1 MPWRETPATAVLA
14 VTTIVVSALL
24 TLAGV
29 ENHAAVVA
37 GFIPA
42 LASGAVLPPGIGPAV
57 PWWLTPLSATLVHGG
72 LFHLGFNMVML
83 VYCGRQVERALGSVG
98 VVILYLIGAYAAAAG
113 QWLPDP
119 HATAPMIGAS
129 GAISALIAAYALFYG
144 QRRPSA
150 LGPIPAGV
158 VHVAWLAAA
167 WIGINL
173 LMGVAGLGGMT
184 IAVGAHIGGF
194 LAGLALARPLLLL
207 RYRTA

>member
-14 VTTIVVSALL
+14 LTTIVISVLL
-24 TLAGV
+24 TLAGA
-29 ENHAAVVA
+29 EAYASVVA

-42 LASGAVLPPGIGPAV
+42 LASGAALPPEIGLAV
-57 PWWLTPLSATLVHGG
+57 PWWLTPFSATLVHGG

-83 VYCGRQVERALGSVG
+83 IYCGRQVERALGSACFA
-98 VVILYLIGAYAAAAG
+98 ILYLVGGYAAAAG

-129 GAISALIAAYALFYG
+129 GAISAIIAAYALLYG
-144 QRRPSA
+144 QRRA
-150 LGPIPAGV
+150 RAIGPVPAGI

-173 LMGVAGLGGMT
+173 LMGVAGLGGVT

-194 LAGLALARPLLLL
+194 LAGLALTRPMLLL
-207 RYRTA
+207 RYRGA